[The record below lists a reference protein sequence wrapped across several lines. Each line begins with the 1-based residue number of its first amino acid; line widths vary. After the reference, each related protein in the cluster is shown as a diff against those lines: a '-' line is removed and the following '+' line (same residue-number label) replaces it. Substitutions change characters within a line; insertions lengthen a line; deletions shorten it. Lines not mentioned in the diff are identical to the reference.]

1 MAITR
6 RERVLNLLGPVGE
19 QAETPA
25 AFFLHFPAEYHA
37 GPAAVAKHREFF
49 EFTGMDL
56 VKVQL
61 ELPFPHFEPGTP
73 DDWRR
78 LPRFGEG
85 VYGPQVEVV
94 RELVGALGSQA
105 PVVVTLY
112 SPFMCAGNI
121 GGRDVLRHHLDL
133 APAAARAGIE
143 VAAESLMGFVD
154 ACIAAGV
161 DGFYA
166 STQGAEEGRF
176 ASPETF
182 EAHVKP
188 FDLLVMRAIALR
200 CPFSILHVC
209 DYHRSEYG
217 AYRDLAP
224 FADYPGQVVSA
235 SLEIGGRRWSPQA
248 VSDAMGGRPFFG
260 GMDRLGPLSRG
271 TEAEAR
277 AAARAALA
285 ARSTRFMLGAECTV
299 PGDTPWANLRAAI
312 AEAHGG

>member
-1 MAITR
+1 MALSR
-6 RERVLNLLGPVGE
+6 RERVLSLLDPIGE

-25 AFFLHFPAEYHA
+25 AFFLHFPPDCHA
-37 GPAAVAKHREFF
+37 GAAAVAKHREFF

-61 ELPFPHFEPGTP
+61 ELPFPRFDPRSP

-78 LPRFGEG
+78 APRFGEE
-85 VYGPQVEVV
+85 VFGPQVEVV
-94 RELVGALGSQA
+94 RALVEALGKEA
-105 PVVVTLY
+105 LVVVTLY
-112 SPFMCAGNI
+112 SPFMCAGNL
-121 GGRDVLRHHLDL
+121 GGRDVLRRHLDEE
-133 APAAARAGIE
+133 PTSARAGIE
-143 VAAESLMGFVD
+143 IAAECLMGFVD
-154 ACIAAGV
+154 ACVAAGA

-188 FDLLVMRAIALR
+188 FDLAVMGSFAAR

-217 AYRDLAP
+217 EYRDLG
-224 FADYPGQVVSA
+224 FFEGYPGQMVSA
-235 SLEIGGRRWSPQA
+235 ALDMGGRRWTPQE

-260 GMDRLGPLSRG
+260 GLDRLGALSRG

-277 AAARAALA
+277 AAARAGLA
-285 ARSTRFMLGAECTV
+285 NRSRRFMLGAECTV
-299 PGDTPWANLRAAI
+299 PGDTPWTNLRAAI
-312 AEAHGG
+312 DEAHAN

>member
-1 MAITR
+1 MK
-6 RERVLNLLGPVGE
+6 LLDRGGE
-19 QAETPA
+19 QIETPA
-25 AFFLHFPAEYHA
+25 AFFLHFPPDCHA
-37 GPAAVAKHREFF
+37 GPAAVAKHRAFF

-61 ELPFPHFEPGTP
+61 ELPFPHFEPLSP

-78 LPRFGEG
+78 MPRFGED

-94 RELVGALGSQA
+94 RGLVEALGSEA

-121 GGRDVLRHHLDL
+121 GGRDVLRHHLDVE
-133 APAAARAGIE
+133 PEAARAGIE
-143 VAAESLMGFVD
+143 IAAECLMGFVD

-176 ASPETF
+176 ASPEAF
-182 EAHVKP
+182 VSHVKP
-188 FDLLVMRAIALR
+188 FDLAVMRAIAAR

-217 AYRDLAP
+217 AYRDLGL
-224 FADYPGQVVSA
+224 FSDYPGQVVSA
-235 SLEIGGRRWSPQA
+235 SQEIGGRRWSPQE

-260 GMDRLGPLSRG
+260 GMDRLGRLSQG

-285 ARSTRFMLGAECTV
+285 ERSDRFMLGAECTV

-312 AEAHGG
+312 EEAHGG